1 MLSELESVKAVM
13 DCMQIEDRN
22 EGKPFARFM
31 EAQAT
36 VVGVEENIYGGFL
49 PQHSSNQLCSPQ
61 GFLTSRMFAARS
73 KHAKRAQ
80 NVRVTLQS
88 LPGEQL
94 AYVGG
99 ELRQIDERVL
109 LSMHNVARHFRLGT
123 RVAFSSRTFC
133 DAVAGGHGGSARR
146 RMRDSVERLLS
157 GKVEVCLVTH
167 ASALEVALLETVEF
181 CGADEWV
188 VTLSKNFS
196 QIHQRSRRVFL
207 DFGQRQQLPEGLATW
222 FYGYVRSQT
231 KLIPQALSLLA
242 EASGS
247 DANQLS
253 FRDSLTVV
261 MRKLVVA
268 GVVDD
273 GWSIKQQR
281 LHWRKPPV
289 RYEK

>member
-1 MLSELESVKAVM
+1 
-13 DCMQIEDRN
+13 
-22 EGKPFARFM
+22 
-31 EAQAT
+31 
-36 VVGVEENIYGGFL
+36 
-49 PQHSSNQLCSPQ
+49 
-61 GFLTSRMFAARS
+61 
-73 KHAKRAQ
+73 
-80 NVRVTLQS
+80 
-88 LPGEQL
+88 
-94 AYVGG
+94 
-99 ELRQIDERVL
+99 
-109 LSMHNVARHFRLGT
+109 
-123 RVAFSSRTFC
+123 
-133 DAVAGGHGGSARR
+133 
-146 RMRDSVERLLS
+146 
-157 GKVEVCLVTH
+157 VCLVTH